1 MDLLVNGDTDDIIKF
16 CDEVAAEMEEAL
28 LQTPELLP
36 VLKQAELLILAEAF
50 DDIYSRCARCLEA
63 VRQRISQ

>member
-1 MDLLVNGDTDDIIKF
+1 MNGDTDDIIKF

-36 VLKQAELLILAEAF
+36 VLKQAGVVDSGGEGLMTFIRGAL
-50 DDIYSRCARCLEA
+50 DGLEG
-63 VRQRISQ
+63 